1 MTTIATILAIF
12 VIAGIAFLVWND
24 RHTYA
29 KADGLKGRDGAERIR
44 LPNGRSAGYDVR
56 GNFCGVQRK
65 HEDIKKWAEILRR
78 QKLGLV
84 NFEPKARGQNMSS
97 ETKSTN
103 IQIQMMIRL
112 MAESEPCLFHNNEKN
127 LMQTSLTEKHDN
139 NAPGAVVS
147 GPKNESWIDVTEG
160 TK

>member
-112 MAESEPCLFHNNEKN
+112 MAESEPCLFHNSEEN
-127 LMQTSLTEKHDN
+127 LM
-139 NAPGAVVS
+139 NASPIEAAAEPPGI
-147 GPKNESWIDVTEG
+147 GQL
-160 TK
+160 